1 MPWLFSFFL
10 KALSKTSANEW
21 MKIGGKQAPLSHSAT
36 QGKNLRRPANLLHTT
51 VQNNL
56 NHVTNDTPK
65 LKYYKVLSIKGHFM
79 LSKAFSKSMKVN
91 DQEFVL
97 YLHTWWCF
105 LWAWYFHRYFP
116 YSIFQKT
123 CLIAIDNL
131 RKNFFNAISKWFSCD
146 SKITVEESNGSP
158 VFQKIGRLFVPPPPH
173 IILKFLRK
181 TKPWNEVVMILS
193 AEVFAA

>member
-1 MPWLFSFFL
+1 M
-10 KALSKTSANEW
+10 NEW

-36 QGKNLRRPANLLHTT
+36 QGKNLRRPTNLLHTT

-56 NHVTNDTPK
+56 NHVTIDTPK
-65 LKYYKVLSIKGHFM
+65 LKYNKVLSIKGHFM

-116 YSIFQKT
+116 FSIFQKT
-123 CLIAIDNL
+123 CLIAIDYL
-131 RKNFFNAISKWFSCD
+131 RNNFFNAISKWFSCD

-158 VFQKIGRLFVPPPPH
+158 VLQKIGRFVCPPLPPH

>member
-1 MPWLFSFFL
+1 
-10 KALSKTSANEW
+10 

-97 YLHTWWCF
+97 YLHT
-105 LWAWYFHRYFP
+105 
-116 YSIFQKT
+116 
-123 CLIAIDNL
+123 
-131 RKNFFNAISKWFSCD
+131 
-146 SKITVEESNGSP
+146 
-158 VFQKIGRLFVPPPPH
+158 
-173 IILKFLRK
+173 
-181 TKPWNEVVMILS
+181 
-193 AEVFAA
+193 